1 METIQKWLQD
11 PKDYFAGIAL
21 YATIQGCKPVL
32 LANLKK
38 RETAPMR
45 EKLKHELKQYVL
57 QNTEKESKAA
67 APLKKVPA
75 VKLPVPEAKPEPPKK
90 NPKETVL
97 YHQLPAELR
106 PALLEAHNLF
116 NEMCLLKAA
125 LNDLLQEQESEALE
139 LQLQIHAL
147 RKKNELRWSRI
158 DYWKQHKKIPAA
170 AKSKNEVL
178 NAPGLVKK
186 QQNLFSSISRL
197 KKRYQFN
204 QEQMKLATTLRE
216 KSKLEKAIAKQAE
229 NLLRQEDQLIELTA
243 LIDRKDE

>member
-21 YATIQGCKPVL
+21 YATIPGCKPVL
-32 LANLKK
+32 LANMKK
-38 RETAPMR
+38 RETAAMR

-57 QNTEKESKAA
+57 QNSKTESKAA
-67 APLKKVPA
+67 APLKKTPAVAKLVPA
-75 VKLPVPEAKPEPPKK
+75 VKPVPTKK
-90 NPKETVL
+90 NPKESVL

-125 LNDLLQEQESEALE
+125 LNDLLPEQESEALE

-147 RKKNELRWSRI
+147 RKKNELRWRKI
-158 DYWKQHKKIPAA
+158 DYWKEHKKIPAA
-170 AKSKNEVL
+170 PPTKNEIL
-178 NAPGLVKK
+178 NAPRLVKK

-204 QEQMKLATTLRE
+204 QEQVQHATTLRE
-216 KSKLEKAIAKQAE
+216 RTKLEKAIAKQAE
-229 NLLRQEDQLIELTA
+229 NLLKQEDQIIELTA

>member
-21 YATIQGCKPVL
+21 YATIPGCKTVL

-38 RETAPMR
+38 RETAAMR

-57 QNTEKESKAA
+57 QNSKTESKAV
-67 APLKKVPA
+67 APIPKAPA
-75 VKLPVPEAKPEPPKK
+75 VAKVVPSVKPAPTKK

-125 LNDLLQEQESEALE
+125 LNDLLPEQESEALE

-147 RKKNELRWSRI
+147 RKKNELCWSRI
-158 DYWKQHKKIPAA
+158 DLWKTHKRLPAVTI
-170 AKSKNEVL
+170 SKNEAL
-178 NAPGLVKK
+178 NSDRRVKK
-186 QQNLFSSISRL
+186 QQNLFSSRSRL
-197 KKRYQFN
+197 EKRYHLNLQRL
-204 QEQMKLATTLRE
+204 QQVTSVKERT
-216 KSKLEKAIAKQAE
+216 KLEKAIAKQAQ
-229 NLLRQEDQLIELTA
+229 NLIKQNDQLIELTA